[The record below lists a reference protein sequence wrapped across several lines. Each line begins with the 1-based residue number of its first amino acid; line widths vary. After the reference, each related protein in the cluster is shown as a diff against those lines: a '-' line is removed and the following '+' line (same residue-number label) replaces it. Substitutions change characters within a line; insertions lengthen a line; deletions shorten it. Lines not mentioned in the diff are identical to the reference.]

1 MVGRVQGVLLAGPD
15 PVPLGTAAFALCS
28 TSRRY
33 VRWAALTTGDGEGT
47 ERTTERHLAELRSWA
62 QVLVEHRRDGAA
74 VVFDHERLRRIRDAG
89 RVPVAVT
96 DEPRV
101 VDALLGEA
109 PDWFAVLGAP
119 SALRRPWA
127 RLADRFAVVVRLDRV
142 SPVSVA
148 HLVHHAAET
157 HDETAH

>member
-1 MVGRVQGVLLAGPD
+1 MLLAGPD

-33 VRWAALTTGDGEGT
+33 VRWAALSTGGGEGT

-74 VVFDHERLRRIRDAG
+74 VVFDNERLWRIRDAG

-109 PDWFAVLGAP
+109 PDWFAVLAAP

-127 RLADRFAVVVRLDRV
+127 RLADRFAVVVRLARMSRV
-142 SPVSVA
+142 WVA
-148 HLVHHAAET
+148 HLVYNAAET